1 MPLGSRVSPLGSV
14 PWLTVQKYGGMPPEA
29 LRLTCPYATPT
40 SPSWNAALEIASGD
54 DGDGIVDGD
63 GLAGPVAGDAPG

>member
-1 MPLGSRVSPLGSV
+1 
-14 PWLTVQKYGGMPPEA
+14 MPPEA

-54 DGDGIVDGD
+54 DGDGIADGD
-63 GLAGPVAGDAPG
+63 GLAGSAAGDTPG